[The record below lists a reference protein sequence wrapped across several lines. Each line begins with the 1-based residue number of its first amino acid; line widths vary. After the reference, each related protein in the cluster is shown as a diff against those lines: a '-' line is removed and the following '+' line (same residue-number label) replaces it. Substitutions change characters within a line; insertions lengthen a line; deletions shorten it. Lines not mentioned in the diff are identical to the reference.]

1 MALNTLPPGAFA
13 DDAITSDKINLAN
26 NFAFTGTVS
35 GAGKIIG
42 FKDVIIG
49 SSNVVTTSSSYS
61 DVISTTY
68 TPSSTSSY
76 LYVEARANYLIQGNS
91 GTSEPNGAFQIISPT
106 TVRGS
111 VYIAALHTANNK
123 QTIDFGTF
131 NAYWNP
137 NTASSVAVKLQIAN
151 PGGGQFTAYGTGNG
165 ESITRPTSITIY
177 EVLP

>member
-1 MALNTLPPGAFA
+1 MAVTTIPKAGMLTP
-13 DDAITSDKINLAN
+13 
-26 NFAFTGTVS
+26 
-35 GAGKIIG
+35 GKIIG
-42 FKDVIIG
+42 FKDVVIG
-49 SSNVVTTSSSYS
+49 SSNVATTSSSYS

-68 TPSSTSSY
+68 TPNSTANY
-76 LYVEARANYLIQGNS
+76 LFVEARVNYLLQGNS
-91 GTSEPNGAFQIISPT
+91 ETAEPNGAFKIISPT

-137 NTASSVAVKLQIAN
+137 NTTSSVDVKLQIAN
-151 PGGGQFTAYGTGNG
+151 PGQGQFTAYGTSNG
-165 ESITRPTSITIY
+165 ESITRPTAITIF

>member
-1 MALNTLPPGAFA
+1 MTSKLKVNLINDSG
-13 DDAITSDKINLAN
+13 DNNLITSN
-26 NFAFTGTVS
+26 GS
-35 GAGKIIG
+35 GVLTSTKFKVIG
-42 FKDVIIG
+42 FKDVLIG
-49 SSNVVTTSSSYS
+49 SSNVATTSSSYS

-68 TPSSTSSY
+68 TPSSTANY
-76 LYVEARANYLIQGNS
+76 LLVEARVNYLLQGNS
-91 GTSEPNGAFQIISPT
+91 ETAEPNGAFKIISPT

-137 NTASSVAVKLQIAN
+137 NTTSSVDVKLQIAN
-151 PGGGQFTAYGTGNG
+151 PGQGQFTAYGTSNG
-165 ESITRPTSITIY
+165 ESITRPTAITIY